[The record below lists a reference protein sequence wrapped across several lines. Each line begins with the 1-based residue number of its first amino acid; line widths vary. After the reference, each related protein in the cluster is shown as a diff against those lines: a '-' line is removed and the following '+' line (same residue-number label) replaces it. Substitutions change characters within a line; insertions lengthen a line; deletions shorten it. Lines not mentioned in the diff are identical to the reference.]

1 MATNEDFDRPG
12 RLIDRATGKYATPA
26 DQLPRVPP
34 RAEDVTISISR
45 IAHPPS
51 VVLATR
57 RAKRPITIPIANVQ
71 TLIDALTRAMNG
83 KVPGAYG
90 SVAATIPEAP

>member
-1 MATNEDFDRPG
+1 MATDEDFDRPG
-12 RLIDRATGKYATPA
+12 RLINRTTGKYATPVN
-26 DQLPRVPP
+26 QLPRVTPHG
-34 RAEDVTISISR
+34 EDVTISISR

-57 RAKRPITIPIANVQ
+57 RAKRPIRIPIANVQ